1 MELIIKETEYVEE
14 KTCKQNPVFKI
25 EDGVLIDCELNGS
38 KTVTIPNE
46 VKVIEEMCFASTSI
60 EEVILPE
67 GIKIIKARAF
77 ANCNKLYKINFPKS
91 LNTIKER
98 AFFSCSSLTEV
109 MLPET
114 LTETGDYAFYSA
126 GIKQL
131 VLPKKIILTGINVF
145 AATKIKAVDIP
156 EKFKLGK
163 AMFAG
168 CTNLCAVNFEAD
180 WVTIP
185 ERCFYCCTNLAKID
199 ISKALLIEDSAF
211 LKCRNLSV
219 NIIPADTYVGACA
232 FSETGVKNVTIE
244 NISIVSKKAFSD
256 CYCLKKLT
264 IGVPDGITAAA
275 GLSVPEELAANCASL
290 QTVTFTGHPE
300 NLSIIRAAAFM
311 GTESLTEITLPDNI
325 HLIEKLA
332 FYKSGIKTI
341 HLPENLRQIGIRA
354 FKSSGLKSITIPDKT
369 VELGKSVFE
378 NCVHL
383 TEVTL
388 PESVTVIPEQSF
400 IHCISLKTVYASNIN
415 IVCYGAFSECWSL
428 EAFDF
433 SQVKELGSRSFS
445 NSGLREV
452 VLSDKLPKLQPS
464 VFCNCKNLQQVD
476 MSDCNKI
483 ETISAYCFENCISLE
498 DVKLPPNVHKLNDSC
513 FESVKFD
520 KFVIKARMHINFHAF
535 SKAIINELEFID
547 DAVDRAKTVVDEY
560 AFEAAEVGR
569 LIIPDHMYNKFKGA
583 INRIR

>member
-1 MELIIKETEYVEE
+1 
-14 KTCKQNPVFKI
+14 
-25 EDGVLIDCELNGS
+25 
-38 KTVTIPNE
+38 
-46 VKVIEEMCFASTSI
+46 
-60 EEVILPE
+60 
-67 GIKIIKARAF
+67 
-77 ANCNKLYKINFPKS
+77 
-91 LNTIKER
+91 
-98 AFFSCSSLTEV
+98 
-109 MLPET
+109 
-114 LTETGDYAFYSA
+114 
-126 GIKQL
+126 
-131 VLPKKIILTGINVF
+131 
-145 AATKIKAVDIP
+145 
-156 EKFKLGK
+156 
-163 AMFAG
+163 
-168 CTNLCAVNFEAD
+168 
-180 WVTIP
+180 
-185 ERCFYCCTNLAKID
+185 
-199 ISKALLIEDSAF
+199 
-211 LKCRNLSV
+211 
-219 NIIPADTYVGACA
+219 
-232 FSETGVKNVTIE
+232 
-244 NISIVSKKAFSD
+244 
-256 CYCLKKLT
+256 
-264 IGVPDGITAAA
+264 
-275 GLSVPEELAANCASL
+275 
-290 QTVTFTGHPE
+290 
-300 NLSIIRAAAFM
+300 M

-369 VELGKSVFE
+369 VKLGKSVFE